1 MIDRERLPRRRWR
14 LAMTRTGRIATG
26 ASALAMTGNNRM
38 AGSLSPGKQRRYRL
52 RRRFLSCLLRL
63 RIASMCV
70 DSTGVLSPA
79 HGEKCEN
86 KFPREIV
93 RCCGV
98 DSRKDGTGAE
108 TPPPYMGAL
117 SVALGTVSTIV
128 SRRFDSGSSLQKRFF
143 VASLLRMTGG
153 WSGRRGSFGSLRS
166 LRMTRTR
173 MIGEDSSSLRSSE

>member
-1 MIDRERLPRRRWR
+1 MLR
-14 LAMTRTGRIATG
+14 
-26 ASALAMTGNNRM
+26 MTGNNRM

-52 RRRFLSCLLRL
+52 RRRFLLSLLRL

-70 DSTGVLSPA
+70 DSTGVHSNA

-98 DSRKDGTGAE
+98 DSRNRRHGGAA
-108 TPPPYMGAL
+108 TPPHMGAL
-117 SVALGTVSTIV
+117 SVALGTVSIIV

-143 VASLLRMTGG
+143 VAALLRMTGG
-153 WSGRRGSFGSLRS
+153 RSGRRGSFGSLRS
-166 LRMTRTR
+166 LRMTRMR
-173 MIGEDSSSLRSSE
+173 MTGEDSSSMRSSE